1 MKKKV
6 LSVSLFLAVL
16 LILAGVALSFFG
28 GNSEKSDMK
37 NILITVVANEN
48 SQLYD
53 VETDC
58 KYLGDALLNEG
69 IIKGEDGQYGLF
81 ITEVAGIKA
90 DSDNEEWWC
99 ISKGGESIQLGISSI
114 EISDGEKYEL
124 TLMVGYGE

>member
-28 GNSEKSDMK
+28 DNSEKSEMK
-37 NILITVVANEN
+37 NIQITVVANEN

-53 VETDC
+53 IETDC
-58 KYLGDALLNEG
+58 KYLGDALLKEG

-99 ISKGGESIQLGISSI
+99 ITKGGESIQLGISSI

>member
-6 LSVSLFLAVL
+6 LSVSFFLAVL

-28 GNSEKSDMK
+28 GNSEKSEMK
-37 NILITVVANEN
+37 NIQITVVANEN

-69 IIKGEDGQYGLF
+69 IIKGEEGQYGLF
-81 ITEVAGIKA
+81 ITEVAGITA

-99 ISKGGESIQLGISSI
+99 ITKGGESIQLGISSI

-124 TLMVGYGE
+124 TLMVGYSE

>member
-37 NILITVVANEN
+37 NIQITVVANEN

-53 VETDC
+53 IETDC
-58 KYLGDALLNEG
+58 KYLGDALLKEG

-99 ISKGGESIQLGISSI
+99 ITKGGESIQLGISSI

>member
-37 NILITVVANEN
+37 NIQITVVANEN

-58 KYLGDALLNEG
+58 KYLGDALLKEG

-99 ISKGGESIQLGISSI
+99 ITKGGESIQLGISSI

>member
-37 NILITVVANEN
+37 NIQITVVANEN

-53 VETDC
+53 IETDC

-69 IIKGEDGQYGLF
+69 IIKGEEGQYGLF

-99 ISKGGESIQLGISSI
+99 ITKGGESIQLGISSI